1 MRRFRI
7 ITVSLVA
14 VVAAATFVAIAAAL
28 NIKDTPPPAGQV
40 GVPYTFRFEMEPGSG
55 TAPMTFKISSGGLPP
70 GLSLVNFGERF
81 SEVQGTPTQAGTWTF
96 YLQAIDSPVFTS
108 GGSPC
113 CTEEQYS
120 ITINTKMIVAT
131 NSLPDA
137 NITQP
142 YNTTLGVS
150 GGTVS
155 SWAVTEGA
163 LPDGL
168 ALNAATGVISG
179 TPTKAGP
186 FSFRVKATGTP
197 NDDDKLLSIFVIAP
211 LVLGGPTGQ
220 VYPAEPVTLSWK
232 VNQVVN
238 WGVRANGGRSPY
250 TYTSTTLPV
259 GLTLNPDG
267 VLTGASTVAAAT
279 PVTFTVTDSAG
290 VTDTLKTT
298 ITIKALLAFG
308 TAKPPTG
315 KLGKSFRWKL
325 PVTGASKVKQFVA
338 SGKYPPGLELDEAT
352 GILSGIPLKAGSYK
366 VKFWVIGDPGTQVF
380 KSYTVKINP

>member
-1 MRRFRI
+1 MRRFRLFL
-7 ITVSLVA
+7 VPLVVLVA
-14 VVAAATFVAIAAAL
+14 AGTFVAVAAAL
-28 NIKDTPPPAGQV
+28 NIKDTTPPIGQV
-40 GVPYTFRFEMEPGSG
+40 GVPYSFRFEMDDGSG
-55 TAPMTFKISSGGLPP
+55 TAPITFSVSSGSLPP
-70 GLSLVNFGERF
+70 GLAIENYGERF
-81 SEVQGTPTQAGTWTF
+81 AEVTGTPTEAGTWTF
-96 YLQAIDSPVFTS
+96 YLQAQDSV
-108 GGSPC
+108 C
-113 CTEEQYS
+113 CPFLTQEPRS
-120 ITINTKMIVAT
+120 ITITTRMIVAT

-142 YNTTLGVS
+142 YSTTLSVS
-150 GGTVS
+150 GGTAS
-155 SWAVTEGA
+155 SWAVIEGA

-168 ALNAATGVISG
+168 ALDATTGVISG

-197 NDDDKLLSIFVIAP
+197 NNDDKLLTIFVIAP
-211 LVLGGPTGQ
+211 LVLGGPTGTA
-220 VYPAEPVTLSWK
+220 YPAEPVALSWK
-232 VNQVVN
+232 VNEAVS

-267 VLTGASTVAAAT
+267 VLTGASTVAGVT

-308 TAKPPTG
+308 AAKPPTG

-352 GILSGIPLKAGSYK
+352 GILSGIPLKTGSYK
-366 VKFWVIGDPGTQVF
+366 VKFWVIGDPGTQIS
-380 KSYTVKINP
+380 KSYTIKISK